1 MKRLLKP
8 VFSVAALAALA
19 MPSTATAQSE
29 ELISNPRGMIAN
41 FDIPNLGPVLT
52 ELGIVWQ
59 RKVNDSG
66 RGFIAASVGGQLSFN
81 LVPTA
86 CQGVNDTN
94 CIGLILVSLH
104 GGNSVNTQTVSAFN
118 QAVPFTSAGMLGNN
132 AGAFL
137 TRYEISDYGIPRG
150 NVASSVYNFVG
161 AATGFKEQ
169 LDTSSKTVSL
179 DGFADDLSSTYLN
192 RQSAETAGIEL
203 TETSKA
209 KGVIHQVSFD
219 ETTEIIRSLMT
230 SESAPRNK
238 IRNISED

>member
-169 LDTSSKTVSL
+169 LDTLVLSAWNFMALIVILSTVFSGL
-179 DGFADDLSSTYLN
+179 GLISGLISGA
-192 RQSAETAGIEL
+192 
-203 TETSKA
+203 
-209 KGVIHQVSFD
+209 HQVGRTGHGSQRKLSNRRVQKWGQIF
-219 ETTEIIRSLMT
+219 RC
-230 SESAPRNK
+230 
-238 IRNISED
+238 